1 MFGTDRCSLEG
12 LEILGASPL
21 GTKEVCHPSRFVN
34 LNGLP
39 PGLSLVED
47 LPRSAMN
54 RRAVLSLI
62 AAMPLAACARPPS
75 PVFEEAG
82 AAPYALGTGD
92 KLRVIV
98 FGQDNLSNVYAV
110 DSVGRISMPLV
121 DVVPVAGL
129 TTQQAE
135 RAIEAKLR
143 NGFIREP
150 RVAVEI
156 DTFRPFYILG
166 EVVTPGQYPYV
177 NGLTIQKAAAIASG
191 FTPRGDQYNAEITR
205 QVKGGIVVATVPIT
219 YPIRPGDTIVIKERW
234 F

>member
-1 MFGTDRCSLEG
+1 MNRCSAL
-12 LEILGASPL
+12 L
-21 GTKEVCHPSRFVN
+21 
-34 LNGLP
+34 
-39 PGLSLVED
+39 
-47 LPRSAMN
+47 M
-54 RRAVLSLI
+54 I
-62 AAMPLAACARPPS
+62 AAMPLAGCARSPR
-75 PVFEEAG
+75 PVFDEPSG
-82 AAPYALGTGD
+82 APYTLGTGD

-110 DSVGRISMPLV
+110 DSTGRISMPLI
-121 DVVPVAGL
+121 DFVPVAGL
-129 TTQQAE
+129 TTQQVE
-135 RAIEAKLR
+135 RAIEARLR

-166 EVVTPGQYPYV
+166 EVTVPGQYPYV

-191 FTPRGDQYNAEITR
+191 FTPRGDQYDAEITR
-205 QVKGGIVVATVPIT
+205 QVKGGGVVATVPIT

>member
-1 MFGTDRCSLEG
+1 
-12 LEILGASPL
+12 
-21 GTKEVCHPSRFVN
+21 
-34 LNGLP
+34 
-39 PGLSLVED
+39 
-47 LPRSAMN
+47 MN

-121 DVVPVAGL
+121 DVIPVAGL

-135 RAIEAKLR
+135 RAIEARLR

>member
-1 MFGTDRCSLEG
+1 MF
-12 LEILGASPL
+12 
-21 GTKEVCHPSRFVN
+21 
-34 LNGLP
+34 
-39 PGLSLVED
+39 
-47 LPRSAMN
+47 
-54 RRAVLSLI
+54 
-62 AAMPLAACARPPS
+62 AALPLAGCARGPS
-75 PVFEEAG
+75 PVFDESSG
-82 AAPYALGTGD
+82 APYTLGVGD

-110 DSVGRISMPLV
+110 DSVGQISMPLI
-121 DVVPVAGL
+121 DMVPVIGL

-135 RAIEAKLR
+135 RAIEARLR

-156 DTFRPFYILG
+156 DAFRPFYILG
-166 EVVTPGQYPYV
+166 EVTTPGQYPFV

-191 FTPRGDQYNAEITR
+191 FTPRANRYHAEITR
-205 QVKGGIVVATVPIT
+205 QAPQGTVVATVPTT